1 MLESVLPILS
11 LDLVWA
17 ILITFAGGLML
28 GYTGWGGA
36 MVAMPLLTFLYGPVD
51 ALVIT
56 MFGAVLVTAHLFP
69 AAARIADWRMM
80 IPLLVSMALCV
91 PLGSLMLFH
100 LDPEVTRRIIGGVI
114 VGFSALILVGWRY
127 RGAPGPVPSAATGA
141 LSGLINGF
149 VGLGGPP
156 LVIYMLAA
164 DLSPAV
170 QRANILVFMALTSVL
185 ILGAL
190 VVGNGVTLEA
200 SYRGVAAAP
209 FQWAG
214 GALGAWIFARA
225 PAVLFRKFTL
235 AALVVLGISVAAL

>member
-17 ILITFAGGLML
+17 ILITFAAGVML

-56 MFGAVLVTAHLFP
+56 MSGAILVTAHLFP

-80 IPLLVSMALCV
+80 TPLLVSMALCV
-91 PLGSLMLFH
+91 PVGSLLLFH
-100 LDPEVTRRIIGGVI
+100 LDPELTRRAIGVVV
-114 VGFSALILVGWRY
+114 VGFSILILTGWRY
-127 RGAPGPVPSAATGA
+127 RGSLGMVPGAVTGA
-141 LSGLINGF
+141 LSGLINGS

-164 DLSPAV
+164 DLSAAV
-170 QRANILVFMALTSVL
+170 QRANILVFMGLTSIL

-190 VVGNGVTLEA
+190 LVGDGVTLEA
-200 SYRGVAAAP
+200 SYRGIAAAP

-214 GALGAWIFARA
+214 GAIGAWIFARA
-225 PAVLFRKFTL
+225 PAVFFRKFTL
-235 AALVVLGISVAAL
+235 IALVVLGISVAAF

>member
-1 MLESVLPILS
+1 MLESFLVILT

-17 ILITFAGGLML
+17 ILITFAAGLML

-56 MFGAVLVTAHLFP
+56 MYGALLVTAHLFP
-69 AAARIADWRMM
+69 SAARTADWRMM
-80 IPLLVSMALCV
+80 KPLLISMTLSV
-91 PLGSLMLFH
+91 PVGSLLLFH
-100 LDPEVTRRIIGGVI
+100 LEPELVRRIIGGVI
-114 VGFSALILVGWRY
+114 VGFSALILTGWRY
-127 RGAPGPVPSAATGA
+127 RGSLGLVPSATTGSI
-141 LSGLINGF
+141 SGLINGF

-170 QRANILVFMALTSVL
+170 QRANILVFMALTSIL
-185 ILGAL
+185 IVVAL
-190 VVGNGVTLEA
+190 LVGGGITVEA
-200 SYRGVAAAP
+200 SYRGIVAAP

-214 GALGAWIFARA
+214 GALGAWLFLRV
-225 PAVLFRKFTL
+225 PAAFFRKFTL
-235 AALVVLGISVAAL
+235 VALVVLGASVAAF